1 MANKERDTMKKLK
14 VVAQQNMIFKNKWL
28 PASAVPAGIAFFFLI
43 FYYLGT
49 KNILDIGFGELL
61 FCFILP
67 VVLLGAYIVMLRV
80 MNNNVTLSY
89 GLLGM
94 LLCLYL
100 LVYAFSYTSVLRM
113 VAAIIWYIIAGVICV
128 GTTMGFIKSNI
139 PFIISFFAPAAVRFL
154 FVDIGLLFSGSLLA
168 LIPEIS
174 AICGMVTFGMFG
186 ICLKATPIQSERK
199 RA

>member
-1 MANKERDTMKKLK
+1 MKKLA
-14 VVAQQNMIFKNKWL
+14 VVAKQNIIFKNKWL
-28 PASAVPAGIAFFFLI
+28 SASAVPAGVAFFFLI

-80 MNNNVTLSY
+80 MNNNVTPAY

-94 LLCLYL
+94 LFCLYL
-100 LVYAFSYTSVLRM
+100 LVYAFSYASVFRM
-113 VAAIIWYIIAGVICV
+113 ILAIIWYIFAGVICI
-128 GTTMGFIKSNI
+128 GTTIGYIKSNAL
-139 PFIISFFAPAAVRFL
+139 FIICFFAPAAVRFL
-154 FVDIGLLFSGSLLA
+154 FVDIGLLLSGSLLA

-186 ICLKATPIQSERK
+186 VCLKATPIPSERK

>member
-1 MANKERDTMKKLK
+1 MPKLT
-14 VVAQQNMIFKNKWL
+14 VVARQNIIFKNKWL
-28 PASAVPAGIAFFFLI
+28 STSAVPAGVAFFFLI

-80 MNNNVTLSY
+80 MNNNSTPSY
-89 GLLGM
+89 GLLGT
-94 LLCLYL
+94 LFCLYL
-100 LVYAFSYTSVLRM
+100 LAYAFSYESALRM
-113 VAAIIWYIIAGVICV
+113 VAAIIWYVFAGVVCI
-128 GTTMGFIKSNI
+128 GTTMGYIKSNSLFVI
-139 PFIISFFAPAAVRFL
+139 CFFAPAAIRFL
-154 FVDIGLLFSGSLLA
+154 FVDIGLLLSGSLLL

-186 ICLKATPIQSERK
+186 ICLKATPISSGRK
-199 RA
+199 RT